1 MISLRPKEEKFFQLF
16 EEGAAIVNEGALMLQ
31 RMMDRY
37 ETMDARL
44 CELTELENKADVIT
58 DSIVERLNRTFIT
71 PLDREDIYTL
81 ARVLDDVLDYIHGT
95 VERMV
100 LYRTGKPTSD
110 VIALIDVLVK
120 ATEEIKEGFSHLRN
134 IQCNYN
140 AIMKNCSEIK
150 RLENEGDHLYRM
162 AVSKLFTNGMEALD
176 VIKWKEVYEH
186 LETALDHCEDVGKLL
201 KGVAL
206 KYA

>member
-16 EEGAAIVNEGALMLQ
+16 EEGASIVNEGALMLQ
-31 RMMDRY
+31 RMMDSY
-37 ETMDARL
+37 ETMETRL

-81 ARVLDDVLDYIHGT
+81 ARVLDDVLDFIHGT

-110 VIALIDVLVK
+110 VMALVDILVK

-134 IQCNYN
+134 IQSNYN
-140 AIMKNCSEIK
+140 VIMKNCSEIK
-150 RLENEGDHLYRM
+150 RLENEGDHQYRM
-162 AVSKLFTNGMEALD
+162 AVSKLFTNGMDALD
-176 VIKWKEVYEH
+176 VIKWKEIYEH

-201 KGVAL
+201 KGVSL